1 MAICICM
8 SIHLEFVMISWVASE
23 RNEFFSSYGFGDH
36 PVSGRSH
43 RSLPGK
49 RWSSMLGNWAAET
62 FCWPQLGMKGIS
74 RLMMMFQADDDD
86 DDESYCC
93 NYCWFTGHSMSDTR
107 NSTSNRKRRKNKHED
122 HRSPETIRDHQRPS
136 ETIRDH
142 QRPSETIRD
151 HQRPSE
157 TIRDHTQ
164 ITVLV
169 IIIMFSYSINIYIY
183 DIWISI
189 WKKCK

>member
-74 RLMMMFQADDDD
+74 RLMMMMFQAAAADD

-136 ETIRDH
+136 ETIK
-142 QRPSETIRD
+142 
-151 HQRPSE
+151 
-157 TIRDHTQ
+157 DHTQ

-169 IIIMFSYSINIYIY
+169 IIIMFSYIINLYIY
-183 DIWISI
+183 DIWIST
-189 WKKCK
+189 WKICK